1 MEAIRKHLPES
12 WSLVLSA
19 FAAAYGVGL
28 LALLALPY
36 MISAVITDLEL
47 NEAQAGYLLSAEFM
61 CMMLASLLI
70 APLMGKVP
78 RKTVAIAGACIAILG
93 NILSANIVDLT
104 LLTIVRCLVGVGCG
118 LAFAAGNATVSSA
131 KDPDNVA
138 GYMNLFFVA
147 MMTVVMLR
155 LRRRWPKVVYLV
167 FIMRWR
173 LLRRLWLY
181 LFF

>member
-78 RKTVAIAGACIAILG
+78 RKPSQLPGRVL
-93 NILSANIVDLT
+93 LS
-104 LLTIVRCLVGVGCG
+104 LVI
-118 LAFAAGNATVSSA
+118 S
-131 KDPDNVA
+131 
-138 GYMNLFFVA
+138 
-147 MMTVVMLR
+147 
-155 LRRRWPKVVYLV
+155 YLQ
-167 FIMRWR
+167 I
-173 LLRRLWLY
+173 
-181 LFF
+181 